1 MPTTNPRINVTFSED
16 DAEMMQIICR
26 KKKMSKSGLIRKVME
41 EWLEEYED
49 MLLARR
55 AEKAD
60 EKWEKGGR
68 KTVSHEELWKRLS
81 T

>member
-60 EKWEKGGR
+60 EKWEKGGK